1 MMGRDFFR
9 LVTMSLIDILPAL
22 YNLAPD
28 DKRKAIQFLTT
39 ELSNIEN
46 FSVQDLEPQTWLEAD
61 LGDNLPDYDWGED
74 GIPQGKSVEYLSG
87 VGLVVKEG

>member
-1 MMGRDFFR
+1 
-9 LVTMSLIDILPAL
+9 MSLIDILPAL
-22 YNLAPD
+22 HNLAPD

-46 FSVQDLEPQTWLEAD
+46 FSVEDLESQIWLEAD
-61 LGDNLPDYDWGED
+61 LGDNLPDYDWGEN
-74 GIPQGKSVEYLSG
+74 GVPQGKPIEYLSG